1 MKTNEIAFI
10 TSARDRLL
18 QAGWIRLNRQQADQL
33 AEAKRMYG
41 VDLLARVG
49 RAAVEEHGFVIIPVD
64 LIVYR
69 HHEYRETNVVFAL
82 GKSVLISVEHD
93 AHLGMLDG
101 VSQTLLEE
109 LSAGKSHDPASVLFL
124 ILQSLNDAAHTTIRE
139 ISERL
144 DEIGESVASAGGG
157 YQMTGRQVGVAD
169 IADTVAKLAEAEEL
183 VAKTVEGQLM
193 LARAVR
199 WLRRV
204 AGDARFGQALPML
217 LSDIHSLRHYAQF
230 QHSKIRNLQQSLMTT
245 LDLKQNNVIKVFTIV
260 TAVFTPPT
268 LVAAFYGQNFAEMPE
283 LFLPW
288 GEWAV
293 IVMTGLS
300 TILPLFYIKK
310 KGWMR

>member
-1 MKTNEIAFI
+1 MTTSDI
-10 TSARDRLL
+10 TSASARERLL
-18 QAGWIRLNRQQADQL
+18 QAGWMRLDRQQGDRL
-33 AEAKRMYG
+33 AEVKRMYG
-41 VDLLARVG
+41 IDLSARVG
-49 RAAVEEHGFVIIPVD
+49 RAAVEEYGFVIIPVD
-64 LIVYR
+64 LIVYQ

-82 GKSVLISVEHD
+82 GNSVLISVEHD
-93 AHLGMLDG
+93 ARLGALD
-101 VSQTLLEE
+101 VASRIVLEE
-109 LSAGKSHDPASVLFL
+109 VQAGKTHDPASVLFL
-124 ILQSLNDAAHTTIRE
+124 ILQSLNDAAHATIRE

-144 DEIGESVASAGGG
+144 DELGGSVATAGGG
-157 YQMTGRQVGVAD
+157 YQITGRQVGVAD
-169 IADTVAKLAEAEEL
+169 IADTVVTLAEAEEL

-204 AGDARFGQALPML
+204 AGNTQFGQALPTL
-217 LSDIHSLRHYAQF
+217 LSDIHSLRRYAHF
-230 QHSKIRNLQQSLMTT
+230 QHGKIRNLQQSLMTT

-293 IVMTGLS
+293 IVLTGLS
-300 TILPLFYIKK
+300 AILPLFYIRK

>member
-1 MKTNEIAFI
+1 MTTSDIASA
-10 TSARDRLL
+10 SARDRLL
-18 QAGWIRLNRQQADQL
+18 QAGWMRLFRQQDDRL
-33 AEAKRMYG
+33 AEVKRAYG
-41 VDLLARVG
+41 IDLSARSG
-49 RAAVEEHGFVIIPVD
+49 RAAVEEYSFVIIPVD
-64 LIVYR
+64 LIVHR
-69 HHEYRETNVVFAL
+69 QDEYRETNVVFAL
-82 GKSVLISVEHD
+82 GKSVLISVEHE
-93 AHLGMLDG
+93 AHPGTLD
-101 VSQTLLEE
+101 VASRILLEE
-109 LSAGKSHDPASVLFL
+109 VQAGKSHDPASVLFL
-124 ILQSLNDAAHTTIRE
+124 VLQLLNDAAHATIRE

-183 VAKTVEGQLM
+183 VAKTVEGQMM

-204 AGDARFGQALPML
+204 GGDTRFGQALPTL
-217 LSDIHSLRHYAQF
+217 LSDIHSLRRYAQF
-230 QHSKIRNLQQSLMTT
+230 QHGKIRNLQQSLMTT

-288 GEWAV
+288 GVWAV
-293 IVMTGLS
+293 IALTGLS
-300 TILPLFYIKK
+300 AILPLFYIQK